1 MDCSPPWSS
10 VHGILQG
17 RILDWVAIPFSNRS
31 FQPRDWTW
39 SPTLQAD
46 SLLSEP
52 PGKPEITLCVYA
64 KSLSCVQLFATLWTV
79 AHQAHLSMGLSQVR
93 ILEWVAMPS
102 SRGSSRPRDQ
112 NCVSY
117 VSCIGKHIL
126 YHYTT
131 WEAHIRQYKMIWCSY
146 QSLYISCSFP
156 LVQWSVIILDK
167 YSKVMWRRQWYP
179 TPVFLPGKSRGR
191 RSLVGCSP
199 WRL

>member
-1 MDCSPPWSS
+1 MTPWIVVRHDPLSMEFSREEYCTELPFPSPIDLSNLETEPGLQ
-10 VHGILQG
+10 HCRQILYCLSHQG
-17 RILDWVAIPFSNRS
+17 SLRSLCACMLSRLVVSNS
-31 FQPRDWTW
+31 
-39 SPTLQAD
+39 A
-46 SLLSEP
+46 
-52 PGKPEITLCVYA
+52 A
-64 KSLSCVQLFATLWTV
+64 LWTV

-117 VSCIGKHIL
+117 VSCIGKHVL

-156 LVQWSVIILDK
+156 LVQ
-167 YSKVMWRRQWYP
+167 
-179 TPVFLPGKSRGR
+179 
-191 RSLVGCSP
+191 
-199 WRL
+199 